1 MTGERSE
8 KGSLVIP
15 ALRVG
20 DEEIAEGL
28 HARDGLELFGVNEI
42 GVERDRFGFA
52 EKLYEAAVLLDQIIG
67 EHRNTEAALARA
79 IDAQNIIDDE
89 MRNAR
94 PLAVARDFDQPA
106 RALQVGRHVAAEYQ
120 HPMNI

>member
-8 KGSLVIP
+8 KRILVEHDLFGKPESTFPDHALVIP

-28 HARDGLELFGVNEI
+28 HACDGLELFGVNEI

-67 EHRNTEAALARA
+67 KHRNTETALAGA
-79 IDAQNIIDDE
+79 IDAQN
-89 MRNAR
+89 
-94 PLAVARDFDQPA
+94 
-106 RALQVGRHVAAEYQ
+106 
-120 HPMNI
+120 